1 MRQMSWFL
9 TITCVIALLQTTGCS
24 IKATIDQT
32 TDTTSNITGTT
43 SSVRSWF
50 TEDGLMKAAFKATA
64 FVSFNQENLTQD
76 LAAGRGEYLTSM
88 GTLLGVPSDRQLAFF
103 SAAQARY
110 AQEADRSTQDAASLL
125 ALLRNTATPF
135 ID

>member
-1 MRQMSWFL
+1 M
-9 TITCVIALLQTTGCS
+9 IAVLQTTGCS

-88 GTLLGVPSDRQLAFF
+88 GVLLGVPSDRQPAFL
-103 SAAQARY
+103 SAAQTRY
-110 AQEADRSTQDAASLL
+110 AQEAGRSAQDPASLL
-125 ALLRNTATPF
+125 ALLQDTAKPF
-135 ID
+135 LQ